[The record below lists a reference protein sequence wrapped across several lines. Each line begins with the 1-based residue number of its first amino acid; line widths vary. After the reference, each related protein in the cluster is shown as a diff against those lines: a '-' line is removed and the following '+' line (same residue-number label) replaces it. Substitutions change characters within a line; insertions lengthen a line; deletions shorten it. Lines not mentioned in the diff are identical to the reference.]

1 LLANSYYYYHNEYT
15 PITGRK
21 RIKAFTS
28 SQFRKISKA
37 EAEMYIERY
46 RDKLLP
52 ATHPAAIRVQKITA
66 QLLQG
71 NKELQEMV
79 INNDIK
85 SWSICVVD
93 EPVRNAFVLPSGH
106 IFVFTGMLNF
116 IDNDN
121 QLAVVIGHEM
131 SHAYLSHAVELM
143 SKAQFLDMLIIFV
156 MAAIWTIIPYD
167 GIALITQWYYRKC
180 IDLMCRLPY
189 SRKLEKEADYVG
201 IQFAAKS
208 CFDVRE
214 CSVFWSKM
222 SQVEKLEMKVTNE
235 STYVPEWLSTHPLS
249 EKHVNH
255 INKLIPKVSILVSK
269 PESRVSLYLICFEG
283 IAKIVSKLFI
293 NILEKDCVTIK
304 QAGEGML
311 KNGCLLKGQVVL
323 RYFKQS

>member
-1 LLANSYYYYHNEYT
+1 LLASSYYYYHIEYT

-21 RIKAFTS
+21 RYKAFTS
-28 SQFRKISKA
+28 SQFRKISEA
-37 EAEMYIERY
+37 EAEMYIEQY

-66 QLLQG
+66 RLLQG

-131 SHAYLSHAVELM
+131 SHAYLSHAAELM
-143 SKAQFLDMLIIFV
+143 SNAQFLDMLIIFL
-156 MAAIWTIIPYD
+156 MAALWTIIPSD
-167 GIALITQWYYRKC
+167 GIALITQWYYHKS

-214 CSVFWSKM
+214 GSVFWSKM
-222 SQVEKLEMKVTNE
+222 SQVEKLETKVTNE

-249 EKHVNH
+249 EKRVDH
-255 INKLIPKVSILVSK
+255 IDNLLPKVSILVCTVK
-269 PESRVSLYLICFEG
+269 PLQTHTPGFNVFYLC
-283 IAKIVSKLFI
+283 
-293 NILEKDCVTIK
+293 
-304 QAGEGML
+304 
-311 KNGCLLKGQVVL
+311 
-323 RYFKQS
+323 